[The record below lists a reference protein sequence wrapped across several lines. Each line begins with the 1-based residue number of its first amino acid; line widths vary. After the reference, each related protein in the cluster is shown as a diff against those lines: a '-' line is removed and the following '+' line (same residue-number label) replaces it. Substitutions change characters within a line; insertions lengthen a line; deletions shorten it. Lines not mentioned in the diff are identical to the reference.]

1 MNFFESDWLYSQI
14 VVMKGIFRNLSFLF
28 LFYALIP
35 AGISG
40 QAFDRI
46 KVMELDSILNNQE
59 NKLYVINLWAS
70 WCAPCVSELP
80 VFENT
85 SVDYDTSKVTFV
97 LVSLDFPSQIE
108 YQLIPFLKKNN
119 ITLDVLVMMDLD
131 YNSWI
136 NKIDSGWQGTIP
148 ATLLFNNT
156 SKQRYFHS
164 GEISESEL
172 RRQIDR
178 LM

>member
-1 MNFFESDWLYSQI
+1 
-14 VVMKGIFRNLSFLF
+14 MKGSFRNLVILCVFSVLMP
-28 LFYALIP
+28 L
-35 AGISG
+35 GISG
-40 QAFDRI
+40 QVFERI
-46 KVMELDSILNNQE
+46 KLPELESILNNQE

-85 SVDYDTSKVTFV
+85 SVDYDTSKVSFV

-108 YQLIPFLKKNN
+108 NQLIPFLKKNN

-136 NKIDSGWQGTIP
+136 NKIDPGWQGTIP
-148 ATLLFNNT
+148 ATLLFNNNL
-156 SKQRYFHS
+156 KRRYFHS

-178 LM
+178 LL